1 MVSIRTLEL
10 TEETPL
16 VGFHGMVDEFGIL
29 SLAPIL
35 LDTLESICQEPLDHS
50 DMSMYQ
56 GMDAF
61 ETSKVLEDSI
71 THDEYVRAQ
80 ALETILKYDSLK
92 NARESKE

>member
-1 MVSIRTLEL
+1 MRTLEL
-10 TEETPL
+10 PKETPL
-16 VGFHGMVDEFGIL
+16 VGFHGMVDKFGIV

-56 GMDAF
+56 GMDDY
-61 ETSKVLEDSI
+61 ETSKALEDSI

-92 NARESKE
+92 KARESKE